1 MSTFVRALA
10 LGLVLAFAVP
20 TSVDAQIQNPNT
32 STPTTLYFHIF
43 DTFNKFVVNTQK
55 MDTEFFEVG
64 GTNFPSLVGT
74 PLNTAL
80 GADYD
85 FNTIYGTSTAGPV
98 EYDFIENGRPR
109 FHPERGIAADVQ
121 IDPAVQPIVYLYVD
135 IRDLVGLGEAPE
147 PEGVPN
153 VLPEFTFRVTVRT
166 GDDPGPD
173 AQLDSGNLLMEG
185 QQSAYLCGQ
194 DAIATGICAALATA
208 FDVKTPDADG
218 VIEFAI
224 PMENVAGA
232 IPQADAFNVRIDW
245 YQRDPAGVIIQEDQF
260 AEGYMRLFASPEKQP
275 RLEFNVMNPV
285 YISFIH
291 PQVAAGTLLIHTGVN
306 SPWGTYD
313 VDPANITMTVQG
325 PAQPQTL
332 QQVVAQNQHV
342 HGLHHLDAEIT
353 YLWKFRDENAPN
365 GEYTITMQVPNLA
378 GNAIATGTAGF
389 KIEGKRAFGIADTG
403 VEVPNTAADE
413 SSDSPA
419 VGFLAVLAL
428 AGAAIAIRRR

>member
-1 MSTFVRALA
+1 
-10 LGLVLAFAVP
+10 
-20 TSVDAQIQNPNT
+20 
-32 STPTTLYFHIF
+32 
-43 DTFNKFVVNTQK
+43 
-55 MDTEFFEVG
+55 
-64 GTNFPSLVGT
+64 
-74 PLNTAL
+74 
-80 GADYD
+80 
-85 FNTIYGTSTAGPV
+85 
-98 EYDFIENGRPR
+98 
-109 FHPERGIAADVQ
+109 
-121 IDPAVQPIVYLYVD
+121 
-135 IRDLVGLGEAPE
+135 
-147 PEGVPN
+147 
-153 VLPEFTFRVTVRT
+153 
-166 GDDPGPD
+166 
-173 AQLDSGNLLMEG
+173 
-185 QQSAYLCGQ
+185 
-194 DAIATGICAALATA
+194 
-208 FDVKTPDADG
+208 
-218 VIEFAI
+218 
-224 PMENVAGA
+224 
-232 IPQADAFNVRIDW
+232 VRIDW

-365 GEYTITMQVPNLA
+365 GDYTITMQVPNLA

-403 VEVPNTAADE
+403 EEVPNTAADE